1 MSVLDEVLRVNA
13 EFVRTY
19 DSSRATAPVVRRL
32 AVVACMDYR
41 IPLAEAFGLKPGDAY
56 VIRNAGGVVT
66 EDVIRSLLV
75 AHYRLGVEEVLIV
88 NHTECGMQTFRDE
101 ELRADIRRRRG
112 TDAIAPSSSM
122 PFRIWRAY
130 PAADSAHQIA
140 PLDAEPYPR
149 QRLHLQCPHR
159 PLDPRGARRCHE
171 APPAAA
177 HVFAAG
183 VNLRRGTLRLGA
195 SLYFL
200 FFPNPPAYR
209 TMGLGLTTEL
219 RPNRM

>member
-1 MSVLDEVLRVNA
+1 MSVLEEVLRVNA
-13 EFVRTY
+13 EFARTY

-75 AHYRLGVEEVLIV
+75 AHYRLGVEEILIV

-112 TDAIAPSSSM
+112 TDTIAPEQFHAFQNLEDNVRQQIQRVKSHPWIPS
-122 PFRIWRAY
+122 RIPVNGCIYDVHTGQLSVVSLDDASTR
-130 PAADSAHQIA
+130 PLPTLSPLA
-140 PLDAEPYPR
+140 PL
-149 QRLHLQCPHR
+149 
-159 PLDPRGARRCHE
+159 
-171 APPAAA
+171 PP
-177 HVFAAG
+177 V
-183 VNLRRGTLRLGA
+183 
-195 SLYFL
+195 
-200 FFPNPPAYR
+200 
-209 TMGLGLTTEL
+209 
-219 RPNRM
+219 